1 MPPANAWQ
9 QYRIRRAAE
18 RRREEQRR
26 QRALEHALADL
37 VAGRTPNATFNL
49 STYPASQV
57 LRTMLRNH
65 ADSRFLLSQP
75 GSNEWFTLTPQHM
88 QETAQ
93 IMENIENEDTH
104 GGGNNGGVDG
114 FQRYNGIP
122 MQASSSS
129 AAGSLVQGA
138 GAMTVQLAPQ
148 ITNRRR
154 SAGGFFKHINLTH
167 FDLSRYGVHHSEKE
181 VACED
186 NCLFMSLK
194 HAGFPESQ
202 WDDLRFILKQRDIPE
217 CRLKDVCEKFS
228 CTIKLSKGDAH
239 PRKYGK
245 KGSTYEIGLLDTHY
259 FVNESCS
266 VQTFAIEHYEELKD
280 EKDAEQIYMKN
291 GKSWKRRKAGPKSLK
306 VLQTLLSSK
315 HVRPIEYNDDL
326 LTTTF
331 YSKFRQKSGLVL
343 KDLNEDNFKPQEK
356 KKSRP
361 QQTALR
367 FYIDY
372 ETCPAEKVTDLFD
385 DKFATNAKHESYGL
399 SVYHKTIWD
408 DVAHHE
414 WFEGENHTDNALRWI
429 GSLVRKRTKNF
440 KEMKDYKVI
449 LLAHNLTYDIRFI
462 MDHVI
467 CKSIL
472 QKGSRTLSAQCM
484 RKHLQ
489 DDRSCGPSVEG
500 FALEFTLKDTACMIP
515 KRLAEFNDMFKLGE
529 DGDKEVL
536 PYKLYT
542 KENVSKRFCT
552 IEEAAQVLR
561 EARKEDEIG
570 QLIANISKFG
580 LMRPDS
586 TFDIMEY
593 ARFYCMRDTE
603 VLARGYETFRGW
615 IQETLEIDIDKQVT
629 ISSVARTYLQNRG
642 CFEGVE
648 NVGGVARE
656 FMKQFVVGGRVMT
669 RENKKVHAKGKI
681 SDYDAVSLY
690 PSAMVRVD
698 GFLKGKPKLLTV
710 DQLTREFLDQQTGY
724 FVHCKVKSVA
734 TRRSFPLLTRH
745 GEDGTRSFSNDI
757 EEVYVD
763 KTGLEDL
770 VEFQGC
776 DIEILDGIYYDQG
789 RNDKVREVMRELFET
804 RKKFKAE
811 DNPIENVQKLIMNSA
826 YGFCLMK
833 APEHEIQIKTRD
845 EADLYI
851 TRNYALIHSVVEV
864 GTNKKVV
871 KTHKAIDD
879 HYIPIHAG
887 IEVLSMSKRIMNEV
901 ICLAEDMETP
911 IFYQDTD
918 SMHLPYD
925 LVPALEQEFEKKY
938 GRKLEGKDLGQF
950 HTDFEWIGADG
961 KPTKTHDDICSLEL
975 IANGKKCYLDILQG
989 KNKETGKLEYN
1000 QHIRMKGVPTDCIRW
1015 TGGGDPQEIR
1025 GLYVKLLHC
1034 TQVAFDITQQG
1045 SHSVFENGRDF
1056 TVRTR
1061 EEFTRKVSF
1070 KAAEILHFNF

>member
-65 ADSRFLLSQP
+65 ANSRFLLGQP
-75 GSNEWFTLTPQHM
+75 GSNEWFTVTPEHM
-88 QETAQ
+88 QQTAQ
-93 IMENIENEDTH
+93 ALESLEGNDYDVFDSFQEYGQLQKYANWVKREFATGDTGNFENNSP
-104 GGGNNGGVDG
+104 GQSMN
-114 FQRYNGIP
+114 
-122 MQASSSS
+122 
-129 AAGSLVQGA
+129 
-138 GAMTVQLAPQ
+138 VQLAPQ
-148 ITNRRR
+148 VTNRRR

-186 NCLFMSLK
+186 NCLFMALK
-194 HAGFPESQ
+194 HAGFPEAQ
-202 WDDLRFILKQRDIPE
+202 WDDLRFTLKQRDIPE
-217 CRLKDVCEKFS
+217 CRLKDVCAKFS

-245 KGSTYEIGLLDTHY
+245 EGSTYEIGLLDTHY

-291 GKSWKRRKAGPKSLK
+291 DKSWKRRKAGPKSLK

-356 KKSRP
+356 KKPRK

-367 FYIDY
+367 FYFDY
-372 ETCPAEKVTDLFD
+372 ETCPAEKNEDG
-385 DKFATNAKHESYGL
+385 TNAKHESYGL
-399 SVYHKTIWD
+399 SVYHKGTD
-408 DVAHHE
+408 NVVHHE

-449 LLAHNLTYDIRFI
+449 LLAHNLTYDIRFLL
-462 MDHVI
+462 DRVI

-489 DDRSCGPSVEG
+489 DDSSCGPSVEG
-500 FALEFTLKDTACMIP
+500 FNLEFTLKDTACMIP

-536 PYKLYT
+536 PYNLYT
-542 KENVSKRFCT
+542 KANVSKRFCT

-570 QLIANISKFG
+570 QLIANISKLG
-580 LMRPDS
+580 LMRPNG
-586 TFDIMEY
+586 TFDIMDY

-615 IQETLEIDIDKQVT
+615 IQETLEIDIDNQVT

-690 PSAMVRVD
+690 PSAMVRMD
-698 GFLKGKPKLLTV
+698 GFLKGKPKLLTA
-710 DQLTREFLDQQTGY
+710 DQLNREFLDQQTGY
-724 FVHCKVKSVA
+724 FVHCRVKSVA

-811 DNPIENVQKLIMNSA
+811 GNPIQEVQKLIMNSA

-851 TRNYALIHSVVEV
+851 TRNYALIHSIVEV

-950 HTDFEWIGADG
+950 HTD
-961 KPTKTHDDICSLEL
+961 LEMKGHKDVRATEA
-975 IANGKKCYLDILQG
+975 IFCGKKCYVDVLEGECVQ
-989 KNKETGKLEYN
+989 TGVTKQEL
-1000 QHIRMKGVPTDCIRW
+1000 HIRMKGVPTDCIKW
-1015 TGGGDPQEIR
+1015 TGGGDLHKIR
-1025 GLYVKLLHC
+1025 GLYEKLLHG
-1034 TQVAFDITQQG
+1034 TQVAFDLTQQG

-1070 KAAEILHFNF
+1070 KAAEILHYNF